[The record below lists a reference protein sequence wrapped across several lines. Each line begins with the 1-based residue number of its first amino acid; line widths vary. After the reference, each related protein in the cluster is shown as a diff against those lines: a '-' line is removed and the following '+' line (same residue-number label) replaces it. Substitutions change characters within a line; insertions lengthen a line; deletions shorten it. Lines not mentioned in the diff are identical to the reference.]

1 MKIYYKQYL
10 IFSQGEVKA
19 ADPRKRDAIF
29 ARARVVHLHLQRDE
43 TITANMNG
51 KKNKLTKITI

>member
-10 IFSQGEVKA
+10 IFSQGEVKP

-29 ARARVVHLHLQRDE
+29 ARARVVHLHFQRDE

-51 KKNKLTKITI
+51 KKNTS